1 MTAPLGVAAIS
12 VVRLPD
18 GRWAVHNERDLSDL
32 TAEDED
38 AMAAVLLMWF
48 QVRRMK
54 RDAG

>member
-1 MTAPLGVAAIS
+1 MTKLGGDPVIA

-18 GRWAVHNERDLSDL
+18 GRWAVRNERDISDL

-38 AMAAVLLMWF
+38 AMANALLLWF

-54 RDAG
+54 RGDD